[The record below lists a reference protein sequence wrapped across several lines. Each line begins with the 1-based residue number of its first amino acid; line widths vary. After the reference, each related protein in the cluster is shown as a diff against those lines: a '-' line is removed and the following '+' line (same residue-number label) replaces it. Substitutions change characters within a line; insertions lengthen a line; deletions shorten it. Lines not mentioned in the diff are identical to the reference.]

1 MRPSVRAIWCLAFVK
16 AEDTHPRRKWYP
28 CARVCSVIICA
39 VRGPSLMVGSAH
51 AGMGMIKLAN
61 KGVVVVHTSIL
72 ILELRGWKPGIC
84 KAMHTTY
91 RAS

>member
-1 MRPSVRAIWCLAFVK
+1 
-16 AEDTHPRRKWYP
+16 
-28 CARVCSVIICA
+28 
-39 VRGPSLMVGSAH
+39 MVGSAH

-72 ILELRGWKPGIC
+72 ILELRGWKLGIC